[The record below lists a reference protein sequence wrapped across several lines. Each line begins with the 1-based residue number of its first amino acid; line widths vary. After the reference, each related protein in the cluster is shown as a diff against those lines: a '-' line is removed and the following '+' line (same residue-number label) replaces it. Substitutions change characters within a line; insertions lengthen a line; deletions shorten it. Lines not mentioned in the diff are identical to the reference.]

1 MRVNKFIPII
11 LVCLAFLSLNCAV
24 ADTVC
29 LKSVLKKGKIRNK
42 VRLVAGDASCPR
54 GFTQIVSS
62 SLPGLQGPQGPQGA
76 TGPQGP
82 QGDAANVD
90 RQDFV
95 FVADETADK
104 TSTDTKQLYITCPSG
119 TELLSCNGGV
129 ESGIGVPASVPVAFS
144 YAGINRLGDCYFRA
158 YETTATSTSWG
169 IFGYA
174 TCVPE

>member
-1 MRVNKFIPII
+1 MRVKKFMPII
-11 LVCLAFLSLNCAV
+11 LVCVAFVSTNIAL

-29 LKSVLKKGKIRNK
+29 LRSVLKNGKIRNK

-82 QGDAANVD
+82 QGAAADVD
-90 RQDFV
+90 QQDFV

-104 TSTDTKQLYITCPSG
+104 TSTDLKQLYVSCPSG
-119 TELLSCNGGV
+119 TRLMSCSGGV
-129 ESGIGVPASVPVAFS
+129 ETGLGVPATLPVAFS
-144 YAGINRLGDCYFRA
+144 YTGTTRFGDCYFRA
-158 YETTATSTSWG
+158 YETTATASNWS

-174 TCVPE
+174 TCVSE